1 MNRWLLFA
9 AVAVLVASGPA
20 LADDPAHVTVTIPIG
35 ATLTV
40 DGHRTEQMTAVR
52 QFVTPPLAGGRT
64 YVYLFQADYT
74 WEGKPVTKAK
84 VVEVKAGGTVAVD
97 MFAAPEVP
105 HAAPKPGPGEPAPV
119 QPGRLPETKKSANE
133 PRKPAGTDT
142 PKPLT
147 TPAPEKKQE
156 AQKPEIEVP
165 FVPTPDKVVAE
176 MLKMADVK
184 AGDVVYDL
192 GCGDGRIVIAAVK
205 DFHAKK
211 GLGIDY
217 NPERVDDSKK
227 AAAKAGEEVARKLD
241 FKQGDVLKMA
251 DKDFEGV
258 DVVTLYLLPEV
269 NQKLKPV
276 LQKGLK
282 PGARVVSHDFDMG
295 DWKADKTSTVTDADG
310 IEHTVYLWTIGKK

>member
-9 AVAVLVASGPA
+9 TLAVLGVSGPA
-20 LADDPAHVTVTIPIG
+20 WADDPAHVTVTIPIG

-74 WEGKPVTKAK
+74 WEGKPVTRAK

-97 MFAAPEVP
+97 MAAAPEVP
-105 HAAPKPGPGEPAPV
+105 HAAPKPGQVEPAPV
-119 QPGRLPETKKSANE
+119 SPGHLPEKKSTSE
-133 PRKPAGTDT
+133 PRKPAETDT
-142 PKPLT
+142 PRPLT
-147 TPAPEKKQE
+147 TKEKKQE

-176 MLKMADVK
+176 MLKMAAVK

-227 AAAKAGEEVARKLD
+227 AAGKAGSDVEKKLE
-241 FKQGDVLKMA
+241 FKQGDVLKMTE
-251 DKDFEGV
+251 KDFEGV

-269 NQKLKPV
+269 NLKLKPI
-276 LQKGLK
+276 LQRGLK

-295 DWKADKTSTVTDADG
+295 DWKPEKTSTVTDEDG
-310 IEHTVYLWTIGKK
+310 IEHTVYLWTIGNK